1 MVAVAGVVVA
11 LVAAAAV
18 VGASADTLADLG
30 GAAKGLDSVPE
41 VNNLGPWAKGLLKGM
56 PASAAGTA
64 AMAPIAKY
72 PLVLAEERTRRPDV
86 LDHLRMYG
94 GGWNITNKHY
104 WASVS
109 FTGAAGFVLAAM
121 WLILFGIAVA
131 VHCFCKSRMG
141 KEKDSHTNILRLV
154 LLVIF
159 TLTLTAGSVIL
170 LYGQIKFGE
179 EATSTVDF
187 VVNQSDFTIQTLR
200 NVTDYLSL
208 AKTITVA
215 ALYLP
220 SDVQGQIDNLKVD
233 LIKAADT
240 ISQKTAENYRRI
252 RRVLHYVSVVLIC
265 IAVLM
270 PVLAFLGYGKKFTL
284 TLLVNQFVA
293 SGVITHYSSTL
304 FLTYAALEQYGP
316 RYTVYVF
323 VTLCWKVVAVLFIL
337 LGIFLILN
345 SAAKDTCEAMDEWA
359 QHPQAETA
367 LSDIL
372 PCVDESTTNQTLYQS
387 KHVVVILVRLVNR
400 AISALSNRRPHHKH
414 PAQFMPYLC
423 SPYDANLNDR
433 QCKSKEVTFDN
444 ATAAWMNYTC
454 TVPDADLCSGPRTI
468 TPEIY
473 DQLVLAANVSYALY
487 HYAPLM
493 LNLQDCK
500 FVRSTFSSIASE
512 YCPPLWRDLS
522 LVSAGLALIACGFI
536 LGLILMLFADRPQR
550 EEVSELASGSRI
562 TPVDCSP

>member
-104 WASVS
+104 WA
-109 FTGAAGFVLAAM
+109 
-121 WLILFGIAVA
+121 
-131 VHCFCKSRMG
+131 
-141 KEKDSHTNILRLV
+141 
-154 LLVIF
+154 
-159 TLTLTAGSVIL
+159 
-170 LYGQIKFGE
+170 IKFGE

-270 PVLAFLGYGKKFTL
+270 PVLAFLGYD
-284 TLLVNQFVA
+284 LLP
-293 SGVITHYSSTL
+293 
-304 FLTYAALEQYGP
+304 YAG
-316 RYTVYVF
+316 
-323 VTLCWKVVAVLFIL
+323 
-337 LGIFLILN
+337 N
-345 SAAKDTCEAMDEWA
+345 AAKDTCEAMDEWA

>member
-270 PVLAFLGYGKKFTL
+270 PVLAFLGYD
-284 TLLVNQFVA
+284 LLP
-293 SGVITHYSSTL
+293 
-304 FLTYAALEQYGP
+304 YAG
-316 RYTVYVF
+316 
-323 VTLCWKVVAVLFIL
+323 
-337 LGIFLILN
+337 N
-345 SAAKDTCEAMDEWA
+345 AAKDTCEAMDEWA